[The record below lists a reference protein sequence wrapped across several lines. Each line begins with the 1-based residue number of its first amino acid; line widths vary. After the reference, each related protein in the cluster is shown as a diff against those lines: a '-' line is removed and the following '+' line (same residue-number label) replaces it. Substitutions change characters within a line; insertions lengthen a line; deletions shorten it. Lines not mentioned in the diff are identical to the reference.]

1 MGSKVEKY
9 AISRV
14 QSLLNEKEKN
24 AVITVEDIR
33 EGKKEAV
40 IRELNGRIAEMEMLL
55 TDIHPKYSYKE
66 STVKAI
72 GRTYWGYI
80 SGNQPNLFTAL
91 LACDS
96 SGRWEALEEPLHIPT
111 DCLYNL

>member
-1 MGSKVEKY
+1 MGNKVEKY
-9 AISRV
+9 AIGRV

-24 AVITVEDIR
+24 VVFTVEDIR

-40 IRELNGRIAEMEMLL
+40 IRELNGRIAEIELLL
-55 TDIHPKYSYKE
+55 TDNHPKYSYKE
-66 STVKAI
+66 STVKAT
-72 GRTYWGYI
+72 GCTYWGYV
-80 SGNQPNLFTAL
+80 SGNRPNLFTAL

>member
-1 MGSKVEKY
+1 MGNKVEKY

-40 IRELNGRIAEMEMLL
+40 IRELNGRIAEIELL
-55 TDIHPKYSYKE
+55 FTYIHPKYSYKE
-66 STVKAI
+66 STVKAT
-72 GRTYWGYI
+72 GCTYWGYV
-80 SGNQPNLFTAL
+80 SNDRPNSFTAL